1 MRRSRRAR
9 AVLVPA
15 SVRTHER
22 VSMKKRLGLRGVG
35 SALAAL
41 TIGLAT
47 VAGMPSASAA
57 GQDADAGGVRPPATL
72 VVPGDAYHPESIT
85 AAANGDL
92 YVASITTGEV
102 VRFRA
107 GVWVAETFIPVGVNL
122 GTAGVLFDNARKVLW
137 TCDIDLSF
145 QQPTKLK
152 AFSLKGD
159 PVASY
164 TVPDRGVCAD
174 IVLVRGAV
182 FITDTVDP
190 TVQPALPG
198 RILRLTTPS
207 PTSAVGGT
215 LDVWSADPAFTQP
228 TGGLQINGIAYD
240 GRSAIYTTNYSS
252 GTLVRV
258 GIASDGSALA
268 ATKVPLPRLLQK
280 PDGIRMLDANRL
292 LVTENPG
299 PLSVVDV
306 RTGRITLLA
315 NFDQPTSVVRSG
327 GWLWVAE
334 GQVLRLQQGQPPNL
348 PFKIQRAPV
357 PVIDL

>member
-1 MRRSRRAR
+1 
-9 AVLVPA
+9 
-15 SVRTHER
+15 
-22 VSMKKRLGLRGVG
+22 MKKLVA
-35 SALAAL
+35 ALA
-41 TIGLAT
+41 IGLAS
-47 VAGMPSASAA
+47 VAVMPSASV
-57 GQDADAGGVRPPATL
+57 ADAGGHRPPSTL
-72 VVPGDAYHPESIT
+72 VIPGDAYHPESIS

-92 YVASITTGEV
+92 YVASITTGAV

-107 GVWVAETFIPVGVNL
+107 GVWAAETFIPVGVNI
-122 GTAGVLFDNARKVLW
+122 GTAGVLVDDARKVLW

-152 AFSLKGD
+152 AFNLQTGAA
-159 PVASY
+159 VASY

-174 IVLVRGAV
+174 IVLVGRDV

-198 RILRLTTPS
+198 RILRLKTPS
-207 PTSAVGGT
+207 RTSAVGGT
-215 LDVWSADPAFTQP
+215 LSVWSADPALTEP

-258 GIASDGSALA
+258 GIASDGSARP
-268 ATKVPLPRLLQK
+268 ATKVTLPRVLQN

-299 PLSVVDV
+299 ALSIIDV
-306 RTGRITLLA
+306 RTGAITLVA

-327 GWLWVAE
+327 GSLWVAE
-334 GQVLRLQQGQPPNL
+334 GQVLRLQQGQPPNI
-348 PFKIQRAPV
+348 PFKVQRIPAPYGW
-357 PVIDL
+357 

>member
-1 MRRSRRAR
+1 
-9 AVLVPA
+9 
-15 SVRTHER
+15 
-22 VSMKKRLGLRGVG
+22 MKKRSGLLKARSVVG
-35 SALAAL
+35 ALA
-41 TIGLAT
+41 IGLAAM
-47 VAGMPSASAA
+47 AGVPSASAA
-57 GQDADAGGVRPPATL
+57 EQVAGAEAARPPATL

-102 VRFRA
+102 VVFRS
-107 GVWVAETFIPVGVNL
+107 GVWAAETFIPVGVNL
-122 GTAGVLFDNARKVLW
+122 GTAGVLFDDARKVLW

-152 AFSLKGD
+152 AFNLKGD
-159 PVASY
+159 LVASY

-207 PTSAVGGT
+207 STSAEGGT
-215 LDVWSADPAFTQP
+215 LSVWSADQAFTYP

-240 GRSAIYTTNYSS
+240 GRSAIYTTNYSA

-258 GIASDGSALA
+258 GIAADGSALE
-268 ATKVPLPRLLQK
+268 ATKVPIPRLLQN

-299 PLSVVDV
+299 ALNVIDV
-306 RTGRITLLA
+306 RSGRITQVGT
-315 NFDQPTSVVRSG
+315 FDQPTSVVRSG
-327 GWLWVAE
+327 GYLWVAE

-357 PVIDL
+357 PITDL